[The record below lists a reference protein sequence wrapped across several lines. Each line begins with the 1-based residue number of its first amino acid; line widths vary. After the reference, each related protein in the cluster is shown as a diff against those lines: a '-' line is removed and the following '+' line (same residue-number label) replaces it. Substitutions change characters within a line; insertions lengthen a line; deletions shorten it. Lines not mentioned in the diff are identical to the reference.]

1 MGRLTRPGCV
11 PGGHGGAF
19 AFGPTIAVRT
29 ALVVAHVLGVGG
41 GDCRVELAVSPSVR
55 CTMGGAALKTG
66 QPVDIPDDD
75 GVEVGAAL
83 SGGLC
88 TAIGNDAIARE
99 GGAEGAA
106 FHGTVLMVS
115 PDRVSSGRGG
125 SGNFCSGSWLY
136 QHFEHHCWYGSFHQ
150 CDFFFGLRQ

>member
-11 PGGHGGAF
+11 PGGHGGGF

-29 ALVVAHVLGVGG
+29 ALVVANVLGVGG
-41 GDCRVELAVSPSVR
+41 GDCPVELAVGSSVR
-55 CTMGGAALKTG
+55 CTMGGGALKTG

-75 GVEVGAAL
+75 GIEVGAAL

-88 TAIGNDAIARE
+88 TTVANDAIARE

-106 FHGTVLMVS
+106 LRATMLMVS
-115 PDRVSSGRGG
+115 PDGFPGRGG
-125 SGNFCSGSWLY
+125 SGNLCSGSWFH
-136 QHFEHHCWYGSFHQ
+136 QHFPHHCLDGSFHQ
-150 CDFFFGLRQ
+150 CALLFGLRQ